1 MSTNPIK
8 AYENVERATMPG
20 RELEAS
26 VLIRAA
32 ALLKQCQDN
41 WKDDILDDKLQDALV
56 YNQKVW
62 TIFQAELVRP
72 DHPLPLSL
80 RQDILRLSLFID
92 QRILDIMA
100 SPSPE
105 KLNAIIQINQN
116 LAAGLRGL
124 PQSS

>member
-8 AYENVERATMPG
+8 AYENVERATIPG

-32 ALLKQCQDN
+32 ALLKHCQDN
-41 WKDDILDDKLQDALV
+41 WKGDILDDNLRDALV

-62 TIFQAELVRP
+62 SIFQGELVRP

-105 KLNAIIQINQN
+105 KLNVIIQINQN